1 MISGWSH
8 LQLKNLFTFK
18 LDRSKFIV
26 HYVKD
31 TLYVQKFWVDSCSKH
46 LFHANLREHKGVLK
60 GEVLMYLWEEFLKLV
75 FQRKEGN

>member
-1 MISGWSH
+1 MC
-8 LQLKNLFTFK
+8 KN
-18 LDRSKFIV
+18 
-26 HYVKD
+26 
-31 TLYVQKFWVDSCSKH
+31 SCSTH